1 MRANPLNAFAA
12 PRLEPSASYQNRP
25 ARYAPRIPSTCVVNA
40 PELGPDARVE
50 NISRGGLLFRA
61 SEVDLSPGD
70 EISGLSLTAEDQ
82 TFTLPIAS
90 VVRMSI
96 EDEHQRSTLVG
107 CRFQS
112 SFEKSL
118 ERLMPLLQPA
128 PYVTHEL
135 LDRPSGGTVEKLS
148 LRDMRRFYKTEG
160 NDLLS
165 KCRHSADYA
174 RKLREAGAYQ
184 ALYRITLTS
193 KLDHRATVYN
203 PFLLQEDEVIC
214 FDSNGYLGL
223 HVDPRVVGATRK
235 ALETFG
241 YGTPSS
247 QIMAGTNR
255 HLRELEETI
264 SEFHERED
272 TIVFS
277 SGFAANVGTV
287 TALIA
292 DGDHIV
298 ADEYS
303 HASIQDAIQWSAA
316 RDVALFP
323 HNDMEALQRSLSMGE
338 GKRSGGTLILADG
351 VFSMQGD
358 VVNLPALRR
367 IANAHDALL
376 MLDEAHATGVIGAQG
391 RGTEEHFGCDGAI
404 DVLMGTLS
412 KAPGTVGGYVSG
424 SEDLVTH
431 LRFFARTAV
440 FSTSLPAAI
449 CAGATEAFRIMA
461 TDPEPR
467 ERLWE
472 NVRAMEDGLRSAGF
486 KIPPA
491 QSPILP
497 VPIGDGNLLVSVS
510 RDLYEKGVRCAG
522 VSFPAVPMGAE
533 ILRVTVNARHTRE
546 DIERGIDALTEIGRK
561 HGLLGQPS

>member
-1 MRANPLNAFAA
+1 
-12 PRLEPSASYQNRP
+12 
-25 ARYAPRIPSTCVVNA
+25 
-40 PELGPDARVE
+40 
-50 NISRGGLLFRA
+50 
-61 SEVDLSPGD
+61 
-70 EISGLSLTAEDQ
+70 
-82 TFTLPIAS
+82 
-90 VVRMSI
+90 
-96 EDEHQRSTLVG
+96 
-107 CRFQS
+107 
-112 SFEKSL
+112 
-118 ERLMPLLQPA
+118 
-128 PYVTHEL
+128 
-135 LDRPSGGTVEKLS
+135 
-148 LRDMRRFYKTEG
+148 MRRFYKTEG
-160 NDLLS
+160 KDLLS
-165 KCRHSADYA
+165 KCRHSAEYA
-174 RKLREAGAYQ
+174 RKLRGTGAYQ

-203 PFLLQEDEVIC
+203 PFLRQEDEVIC

-223 HVDPRVVGATRK
+223 HVDPRVVAATRK

-255 HLRELEETI
+255 HLRELEEAI
-264 SEFHERED
+264 SEFHGRED

-277 SGFAANVGTV
+277 SGFAANVGTI

-303 HASIQDAIQWSAA
+303 HASIQDAVQWSAS
-316 RDVALFP
+316 REVSLFP
-323 HNDMEALQRSLSMGE
+323 HNDTAALQQQLIAGE
-338 GKRSGGTLILADG
+338 HRRTGGMLIAADG

-358 VVNLPALRR
+358 VADLPALRR
-367 IANAHDALL
+367 VADAHDALL
-376 MLDEAHATGVIGAQG
+376 MLDEAHATGVIGRRG
-391 RGTEEHFGCDGAI
+391 RGTEERFGCEGAI

-424 SEDLVTH
+424 SEELITH

-440 FSTSLPAAI
+440 FSTSLPAAL
-449 CAGATEAFRIMA
+449 CAGAVEAFRIMA
-461 TDPEPR
+461 NDPEPR

-491 QSPILP
+491 ESPILP
-497 VPIGDGNLLVSVS
+497 VPIGDGDLLLSVS

-522 VSFPAVPMGAE
+522 VCFPAVPMGAE
-533 ILRVTVNARHTRE
+533 ILRVTVNARHTSE
-546 DIERGIDALTEIGRK
+546 DIERCVDVLAETGRK
-561 HGLLGQPS
+561 HGLLGQSS